1 MFSLSLVSLKFL
13 AAIAALNIF
22 LKEGKSKTFSNIS
35 DIHWMEPDM
44 LPMVRTPGQNPVEE
58 PQGRQEWM
66 PTGNM
71 SRKLAASSRGNWLFV
86 RRKCTK

>member
-1 MFSLSLVSLKFL
+1 MS
-13 AAIAALNIF
+13 
-22 LKEGKSKTFSNIS
+22 G
-35 DIHWMEPDM
+35 IHWMGSDM

-66 PTGNM
+66 PTGNT

-86 RRKCTK
+86 MRKRTK